1 MGFVYLLFIA
11 GSTTCT
17 VCTDVL
23 SFVKTLVGAKA
34 TQVGVVCQCTGAQY
48 YLMYV
53 YATHW

>member
-1 MGFVYLLFIA
+1 MYLLFIA

-34 TQVGVVCQCTGAQY
+34 TQVGVVSNA
-48 YLMYV
+48 LV
-53 YATHW
+53 LSII